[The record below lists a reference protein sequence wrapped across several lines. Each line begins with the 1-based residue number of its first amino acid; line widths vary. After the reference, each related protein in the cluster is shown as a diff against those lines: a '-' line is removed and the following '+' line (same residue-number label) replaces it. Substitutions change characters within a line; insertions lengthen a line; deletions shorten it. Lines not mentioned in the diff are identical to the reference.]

1 MTVSVYSRYQCVHVC
16 IFAELYLTLCD
27 PMDRSLTGSSVHG
40 ISQARILQWIAL
52 PFSRGIFPTQGL
64 KLGLL
69 PCKKVLYHLSQ
80 QGIQDTQ
87 EILSNEWEKTQKTF
101 RQTPGVEV
109 PDPIC
114 RDKGNSM
121 TTCPTRTP
129 TFSSMVMV
137 FTGSFLG
144 TYSGLI
150 NGFPVLILPWVR
162 IIFLNRKVFL
172 ASSFS
177 FWLPVF
183 SFPSV
188 FDSPVYC
195 VPVFSRMASEQG
207 NAMGKPVGKFWCG
220 KSVHKRG
227 RAFWTANGLW
237 IGCTRWWVTRWLA
250 QIQLWTP
257 SLLNSERWRIDAFEL
272 WCWRRLL
279 RVPWTARRS
288 NQSILK
294 EISPEYSLEWL
305 MPKLKVQ
312 FLATCFEELTL
323 WKRPWCWERLK
334 AGGEEDDRGR
344 DGWMAS
350 LTQQTWLWV
359 CSRSWRWTGRP
370 GVLQFM
376 VWQRVGY
383 DWATE
388 LNWTV

>member
-1 MTVSVYSRYQCVHVC
+1 MCAYFLSCVWLFATPWTV
-16 IFAELYLTLCD
+16 AW
-27 PMDRSLTGSSVHG
+27 
-40 ISQARILQWIAL
+40 QAALSMGFPRQEYCSEL
-52 PFSRGIFPTQGL
+52 PFPSPGD
-64 KLGLL
+64 L
-69 PCKKVLYHLSQ
+69 PNPGTEAGSPVLQEGSLSSEPARNPRYPVNIIKQ
-80 QGIQDTQ
+80 V
-87 EILSNEWEKTQKTF
+87 EKNPKTF

-121 TTCPTRTP
+121 TTCPTSTP

-150 NGFPVLILPWVR
+150 SGFPVLILPWVR
-162 IIFLNRKVFL
+162 IIFLNCKVFL

-207 NAMGKPVGKFWCG
+207 NAMREPVGKFWCG
-220 KSVHKRG
+220 KSACKRC
-227 RAFWTANGLW
+227 RAFWTVNGLW
-237 IGCTRWWVTRWLA
+237 IGHTRRWVTRWLA
-250 QIQLWTP
+250 QIQLCAP
-257 SLLNSERWRIDAFEL
+257 SLLNCERWRIDAFEL

-294 EISPEYSLEWL
+294 AISPEYSLEGL
-305 MPKLKVQ
+305 MLKLKFQ
-312 FLATCFEELTL
+312 FLATCFEELTH

-334 AGGEEDDRGR
+334 VGGEGDDRGW

-359 CSRSWRWTGRP
+359 CSRSWQWTGRP